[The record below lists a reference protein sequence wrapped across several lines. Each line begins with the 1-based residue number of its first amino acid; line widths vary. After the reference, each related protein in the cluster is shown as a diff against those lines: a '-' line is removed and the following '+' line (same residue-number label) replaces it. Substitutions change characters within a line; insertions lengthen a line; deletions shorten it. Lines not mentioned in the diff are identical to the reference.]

1 MSRRTSLPGVP
12 LLPSRVDLVIV
23 GAGIV
28 GLAHAVEAISRGW
41 SVLVVERDARA
52 VGASVRNFGHIGVTT
67 QDGIALSYALAA
79 RERWLRLGKEA
90 GFAVRETGTLV
101 VARADDELAVLDDF
115 AARRDGDAQI
125 LTRKG
130 VTDRAPVSPR
140 GVTGGAFLPLD
151 LRVDQRTAV
160 AAVAAWLNTR
170 RECRVEWST
179 SVVGLEPGSGVT
191 LVRTTRGDVVARRV
205 VCAVGHE
212 VERLF
217 PVAALE
223 AGIQQCRQQMLRAE
237 PARSAR
243 RAIGEIGPAVLTGT
257 SLLRHD
263 GFAWSPSVARVRERL
278 AQDRPDLLEAG
289 LNLMVTQLPDGT
301 VTLGETRAYGFTHE
315 PFRSQALDDLLLAE
329 GAALLGV
336 PLQAIERW
344 DATYPSAPQPFLV
357 SEPMPGVSVV
367 SVTSGIGMTCAF
379 GLAAKVVEEALRS

>member
-1 MSRRTSLPGVP
+1 MRRRSDRPGGS
-12 LLPSRVDLVIV
+12 LLPSRVDLVVV

-28 GLAHAVEAISRGW
+28 GLAHAVEAVSRGW

-52 VGASVRNFGHIGVTT
+52 VGSSVRNFGHVGVTV

-115 AARRDGDAQI
+115 VARRDGDAQI

-130 VTDRAPVSPR
+130 VLERAPVSPR

-151 LRVDQRTAV
+151 LRVDQRTAA

-179 SVVGLEPGSGVT
+179 SVVGMEPGSGVT
-191 LVRTTRGDVVARRV
+191 LVRTSRGDVVARRV
-205 VCAVGHE
+205 VCAVGHD
-212 VERLF
+212 VARLF
-217 PVAALE
+217 PAAAHD
-223 AGIQQCRQQMLRAE
+223 AGIQHCRQQMLRAE

-243 RAIGEIGPAVLTGT
+243 RGIGEIGPALLTGT
-257 SLLRHD
+257 SMLRYE
-263 GFAWSPSVARVRERL
+263 GFAWSPSVDSVRERL
-278 AQDRPDLLEAG
+278 AETRPELLDAG
-289 LNLMVTQLPDGT
+289 LNLMVTQLPDGS
-301 VTLGETRAYGFTHE
+301 VTLGETHAYGFTHD
-315 PFRSQALDDLLLAE
+315 PFRPEALDDLLLGE

-336 PLQAIERW
+336 PLRATERW
-344 DATYPSAPQPFLV
+344 DATYASAPQPFLV
-357 SEPMPGVSVV
+357 AEPIPGVTAV

-379 GLAAKVVEEALRS
+379 GLAAKVVEEVA

>member
-1 MSRRTSLPGVP
+1 MSRRTSLFGGS

-28 GLAHAVEAISRGW
+28 GLAHAVEAVSRGW

-52 VGASVRNFGHIGVTT
+52 VGASVRNFGHIGVTV
-67 QDGIALSYALAA
+67 QDGIALSYALAS

-90 GFAVRETGTLV
+90 GFAVRETGSLV

-115 AARRDGDAQI
+115 AARRDGDAQV

-130 VTDRAPVSPR
+130 VTERVPVSPR
-140 GVTGGAFLPLD
+140 GLTGGAFLPLD

-191 LVRTTRGDVVARRV
+191 LVRTSRGDVVARRV
-205 VCAVGHE
+205 VCAVGHD
-212 VERLF
+212 VGRLF
-217 PVAALE
+217 PEAAHD
-223 AGIQQCRQQMLRAE
+223 AGIQHCRQQMLRVA

-257 SLLRHD
+257 SMLRHE
-263 GFAWSPSVARVRERL
+263 GFAWSPSVARVRQRL
-278 AQDRPDLLEAG
+278 AETRPELLDAG
-289 LNLMVTQLPDGT
+289 VSLMITQLPDGT
-301 VTLGETRAYGFTHE
+301 VTLGATHTYGFTHD
-315 PFRSQALDDLLLAE
+315 PFRSEALDDLLLAE
-329 GAALLGV
+329 GASLLGV
-336 PLQAIERW
+336 PLRAVERW
-344 DATYPSAPQPFLV
+344 EATYASAPQPFLV
-357 SEPMPGVSVV
+357 AEPMPGVSAV
-367 SVTSGIGMTCAF
+367 SVTAGIGMACAF
-379 GLAAKVVEEALRS
+379 GLAAKVVEEVA